1 MKTTQAEKTL
11 EITSKELD
19 AIINKAINKVGG
31 TDETD
36 LCRYLPMKEGGYMH
50 HFTLKRMRNKARAE
64 LAASIN
70 KHIISCDKP
79 QTVAPKKRSPRG
91 SRQRRESMALSRSDL
106 EHILRLARTHG
117 DLSLVRKLAPKRDF
131 ATVKRELISSIRHN
145 RVESELWNCYCESIA
160 LRDGQEGCCA
170 HGQHGHHNHNN
181 VRNPA
186 LN

>member
-19 AIINKAINKVGG
+19 SIISKAINKVGA
-31 TDETD
+31 TSESD

-50 HFTLKRMRNKARAE
+50 HFTLKRMKNKERAE
-64 LAASIN
+64 LASSIN
-70 KHIISCDKP
+70 KNIISCDKP
-79 QTVAPKKRSPRG
+79 QKVAPKKRSPRG
-91 SRQRRESMALSRSDL
+91 SRQRRESLALSRSDL
-106 EHILRLARTHG
+106 EHVLRLARTHG

-145 RVESELWNCYCESIA
+145 RIEAELWNSYCEAIA
-160 LRDGQEGCCA
+160 IRDGQEEGCCA
-170 HGQHGHHNHNN
+170 HPHNN